1 MPLPIQT
8 AAVPPPCQ
16 CCRCVAVAVGAPCVA
31 RARSRLSAARSSPPL
46 KRERAE
52 CSPSSKLIT
61 RAALSARRLSRRGL
75 GLCLCRRVKFTTA
88 LPLGVSLSQ
97 TPHRAQHV
105 TVKLDPEV
113 VVPII
118 ER

>member
-1 MPLPIQT
+1 M
-8 AAVPPPCQ
+8 
-16 CCRCVAVAVGAPCVA
+16 AVAVGAPCVA

-97 TPHRAQHV
+97 TPHHRAQDD
-105 TVKLDPEV
+105 TRSQQQQTSKKFQEEEV
-113 VVPII
+113 QASQDNWHA
-118 ER
+118 